1 MCEIVNI
8 IDATFAFF
16 FLGTSSVY
24 WKIIVSIFFFAKLI
38 IVSIQYCATTDKF
51 VSFNI

>member
-16 FLGTSSVY
+16 CLGTTSVY
-24 WKIIVSIFFFAKLI
+24 WKIIVSIFFFFFLL
-38 IVSIQYCATTDKF
+38 
-51 VSFNI
+51 N